1 MLADQI
7 VKVFRCR
14 VTTTYVKPLLTGR
27 FLCADVMALTF
38 NHDKAGEVF
47 PSLPDGGNHPIY
59 LKGVL
64 SELFFFARALTENPG
79 TATIAANQILA
90 NTVAQLGIQDQG
102 DSVYADVS
110 ILTGNDP
117 GNGQA
122 DATSFAAG
130 TYTAQF
136 DLSTLSFSA
145 DEGALAGA
153 ANIADIDLFLFAFQ
167 QNVSDI
173 TTAGITVDNFSV
185 TAVPEP
191 SSLLMSCF
199 GLLGLYLYRKR

>member
-1 MLADQI
+1 M
-7 VKVFRCR
+7 
-14 VTTTYVKPLLTGR
+14 
-27 FLCADVMALTF
+27 
-38 NHDKAGEVF
+38 
-47 PSLPDGGNHPIY
+47 
-59 LKGVL
+59 L

-153 ANIADIDLFLFAFQ
+153 ANIADIADIDLFLFAFQ

-199 GLLGLYLYRKR
+199 GLLDLCLYRKR